1 MDSLICGP
9 SGSKRPVF
17 LFEGHENLTSDA
29 IPTGQLG
36 LAGPSEPLDSAH
48 WPVRGDLAHVR
59 LAGKVFVPHY
69 AAPMER
75 RVVAAGA
82 ALMTSVKSDAEVR
95 EQLAGGTMFNVLDIA
110 GNWAWGQVGEDGF
123 VGYVA
128 LEALEA

>member
-1 MDSLICGP
+1 M
-9 SGSKRPVF
+9 
-17 LFEGHENLTSDA
+17 
-29 IPTGQLG
+29 
-36 LAGPSEPLDSAH
+36 
-48 WPVRGDLAHVR
+48 
-59 LAGKVFVPHY
+59 PHY

-95 EQLAGGTMFNVLDIA
+95 EQLAGGTLFNVLDIA